1 MTLPLIYT
9 LNQSGSSDKKFI
21 INTVKSY
28 SDDKKRVEQVIKM
41 VMEAGG
47 LVYARDKMQHF
58 QNQAFSFIEDLP
70 ASAYKTS
77 LIQLVRFT
85 TERNH

>member
-9 LNQSGSSDKKFI
+9 LNQSGSSDKRFI

-47 LVYARDKMQHF
+47 LVYARDKMHHF
-58 QNQAFSFIEDLP
+58 QNQAFSLIEELKE
-70 ASAYKTS
+70 SEYKKS
-77 LIQLVRFT
+77 LKQLVRFT